1 MRFSALVSERPRGRG
16 TQANRYGQRGSTPE
30 AECLTNP

>member
-16 TQANRYGQRGSTPE
+16 TQATWYGQRVILLESERP
-30 AECLTNP
+30 TNP